1 MIPIILAGGSG
12 TRFWPLSRRSE
23 PKQLLS
29 ILGDGR
35 TMIQATLERLTPLA
49 QGDNPVQIVC
59 SAALLEPTK
68 NALFSD
74 QQVEFIVEPAPRN
87 TAPAIAL
94 AAAKA
99 EIQFGDEPLA
109 IFPADHF
116 IANQEGFESCL
127 RFASER
133 AAAAPAIITL
143 GIPPTRPETGYGYI
157 RCKTAF
163 SLSQQ
168 TPSSFPVDAFVEKP
182 DRERALRYL
191 QEGRFLWN
199 SGIFVFR
206 PSTLWAEFQR
216 QDPGGWAAIDALR
229 RAVQEDNQ
237 AAIEQAFQAIN
248 PTSIDYAVMEGAAQ
262 VEVIPALF
270 QWSDV
275 GHWDSLGEVLPADS
289 AGNVVQANA
298 LVEDSTGCVII
309 ARDSE
314 RLIAALGL
322 EDLVIVDTKDALLV
336 LPRSKAQEV
345 RRIVDLLKAQDRTD
359 LL

>member
-35 TMIQATLERLTPLA
+35 TMIQATLERLSPLA
-49 QGDNPVQIVC
+49 DPDSPVQIIC
-59 SAALLEPTK
+59 SAELLERTK
-68 NALFSD
+68 SALIEE

-87 TAPAIAL
+87 TAPAIIL
-94 AAAKA
+94 ATARA
-99 EIQFGDEPLA
+99 EAQFGDEPVA

-116 IANQEGFESCL
+116 VAGQEGFENCL
-127 RFASER
+127 RFASKR
-133 AAAAPAIITL
+133 AATAPAIITL

-157 RCKTAF
+157 RGKTAF
-163 SLSQQ
+163 SLSEQA
-168 TPSSFPVDAFVEKP
+168 PSSFPVDAFVEKP
-182 DRERALRYL
+182 DREHALRYL
-191 QEGRFLWN
+191 QEGRYLWN

-216 QDPGGWAAIDALR
+216 QEPDGWPAIKALR
-229 RAVQEDNQ
+229 RAVQKGDQE
-237 AAIEQAFQAIN
+237 AMEQAFRALN

-275 GHWDSLGEVLPADS
+275 GHWDSLGEVLPADA
-289 AGNVVQANA
+289 AGNVVQAKA
-298 LVEDSTGCVII
+298 IVEDSTGCVII